1 LTHTDAKGS
10 KSFGENLDFSFVVGA
25 LTEDQLGQI
34 NCSKLRRH
42 HPMPPSI
49 IKVDGEFNLVLS
61 PDNYHVDNQGKIV
74 DKSISSATG
83 VTNNAPLFYSL
94 DDIDQP

>member
-1 LTHTDAKGS
+1 
-10 KSFGENLDFSFVVGA
+10 
-25 LTEDQLGQI
+25 
-34 NCSKLRRH
+34 
-42 HPMPPSI
+42 MPPSI